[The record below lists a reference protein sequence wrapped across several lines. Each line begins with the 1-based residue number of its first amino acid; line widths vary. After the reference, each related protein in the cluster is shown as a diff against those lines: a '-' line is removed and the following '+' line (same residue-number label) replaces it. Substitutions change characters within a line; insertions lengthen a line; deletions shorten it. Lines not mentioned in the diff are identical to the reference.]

1 MVRDEASLQRLL
13 EVEGIPERY
22 YGPTTAECVDDSL
35 TGKDL
40 SRCVAKAKAARS
52 KRHTH
57 LLQCGRDARKKNSRL
72 NAAATSE
79 PAVSERAAE
88 PAASEPAVSERAAEP
103 AASEPAATLR
113 VPRAA
118 KPVEYRDKAYLSAK
132 TQSVIRV
139 SRGHQ
144 AKLPLPL
151 ERSLERGDELVII
164 NRERDLRR
172 ARGGK

>member
-88 PAASEPAVSERAAEP
+88 PAASEPA
-103 AASEPAATLR
+103 ATLR
-113 VPRAA
+113 VLRAA

>member
-113 VPRAA
+113 VLRAA

>member
-1 MVRDEASLQRLL
+1 ML
-13 EVEGIPERY
+13 
-22 YGPTTAECVDDSL
+22 
-35 TGKDL
+35 
-40 SRCVAKAKAARS
+40 
-52 KRHTH
+52 
-57 LLQCGRDARKKNSRL
+57 
-72 NAAATSE
+72 
-79 PAVSERAAE
+79 
-88 PAASEPAVSERAAEP
+88 
-103 AASEPAATLR
+103 
-113 VPRAA
+113 RAA

>member
-35 TGKDL
+35 TGRDL

-79 PAVSERAAE
+79 PAVSVWARRSQKEQQAERRRHL
-88 PAASEPAVSERAAEP
+88 RARC
-103 AASEPAATLR
+103 LR
-113 VPRAA
+113 ARCRARCLRARCRACCLRARCYAPRAA
-118 KPVEYRDKAYLSAK
+118 RRETGRLAARAA
-132 TQSVIRV
+132 RV
-139 SRGHQ
+139 GPAAAPAALQ
-144 AKLPLPL
+144 GEK
-151 ERSLERGDELVII
+151 
-164 NRERDLRR
+164 ERDTAAIRKRPLVS
-172 ARGGK
+172 K